1 MISRIARAGCF
12 CFSPLFFLPSFLFC
26 PRFCFFPVL
35 FPQCCPREDCLLST
49 TFPLTSC
56 PCILRQAF
64 CLAPSIPLRP
74 TMGPADGA
82 GWYFALRGLIVAFVC
97 FVFFSGPPSSGRVFF
112 LFLSYFSHAAPWLTW
127 MASVTATAFLSGA
140 RPWQTLWSR
149 PLSTACTVN
158 SAHVFCFSRW
168 PGQLSIFVLPHPPR
182 SGFPWCPP
190 SWRHL
195 LRGRAGH
202 GLMLAR
208 WTVWPLAT
216 GSKASLAQLVEHALC
231 KRTVMGS
238 SPIGGSYSRRVKDDA
253 WWYLAL
259 RGL

>member
-12 CFSPLFFLPSFLFC
+12 CFSPLFFLPAFLFFSC
-26 PRFCFFPVL
+26 LISAMLPKRGLPAFHNVSPH
-35 FPQCCPREDCLLST
+35 LLSMY
-49 TFPLTSC
+49 FTSS
-56 PCILRQAF
+56 I

-74 TMGPADGA
+74 TMGPADSA

-168 PGQLSIFVLPHPPR
+168 PGQPSIFVLPQPPR

-238 SPIGGSYSRRVKDDA
+238 SPIGGSYFRRVKDDA